1 MVIEVKNLSKRFG
14 NIQAVDN
21 ISFSV
26 KEGEIFGFLGPNGA
40 GKTTTVRMLTGII
53 KPDNGQINILGH
65 DMTKDP
71 IKVKEKIGVVPETSN
86 AYLDITG
93 WENMMLTA
101 GLYDIPKEHASKRS
115 KELLEDF
122 NIYDRRNHKVKGY
135 SKGMKQRLILCMAL
149 IHNPLI
155 LFLDEPTSG
164 LDVQSSVKI
173 IEKLKRIKKEG
184 KTIFL
189 TTHNMWEAE
198 KLCDRIAIIN
208 KGKIAAIDEP
218 RFLKELTE
226 EMKKVEITFEEK
238 PNFESIKKLIKAP
251 ITKTGDKSFIVESED
266 ITEIIW
272 KISKFTMENNL
283 KITSLN
289 TLTPSLEEVFIKIIE
304 GE

>member
-1 MVIEVKNLSKRFG
+1 
-14 NIQAVDN
+14 
-21 ISFSV
+21 
-26 KEGEIFGFLGPNGA
+26 
-40 GKTTTVRMLTGII
+40 
-53 KPDNGQINILGH
+53 
-65 DMTKDP
+65 
-71 IKVKEKIGVVPETSN
+71 
-86 AYLDITG
+86 
-93 WENMMLTA
+93 
-101 GLYDIPKEHASKRS
+101 
-115 KELLEDF
+115 
-122 NIYDRRNHKVKGY
+122 
-135 SKGMKQRLILCMAL
+135 MKQRLILCMAL

-164 LDVQSSVKI
+164 LDVQSSIKI

-238 PNFESIKKLIKAP
+238 PNFKNIKKLIRAP

-283 KITSLN
+283 RITSLN

-304 GE
+304 GR

>member
-1 MVIEVKNLSKRFG
+1 MVIEVKGLSKKFG
-14 NIQAVDN
+14 DIQAVDN
-21 ISFSV
+21 ISFNV

-65 DMTKDP
+65 DMIKDP

-86 AYLDITG
+86 AYIDITG

-101 GLYDIPKEHASKRS
+101 GLYDMPKEKATRRS

-122 NIYDRRNHKVKGY
+122 DIYNRRNYKVKGY

-149 IHNPLI
+149 LHNPLI

-164 LDVQSSVKI
+164 LDVQSSIKI
-173 IEKLKRIKKEG
+173 IEKLKKIKEEG

-208 KGKIAAIDEP
+208 KGKIAAIDKP
-218 RFLKELTE
+218 RFLKEITE
-226 EMKKVEITFEEK
+226 EMKEIEVIFEEK
-238 PNFESIKKLIKAP
+238 PDLEKLKKFVSIIRRK
-251 ITKTGDKSFIVESED
+251 DKSFIIESED
-266 ITEIIW
+266 MTDTIW
-272 KISKFTMENNL
+272 KIGKFAMENNL
-283 KITSLN
+283 QIKSLN

-304 GE
+304 GK

>member
-251 ITKTGDKSFIVESED
+251 ITKTGYKSFIVESED

>member
-1 MVIEVKNLSKRFG
+1 MMVIEVKGLSKKFG
-14 NIQAVDN
+14 DIQAVDN
-21 ISFSV
+21 ISFNV

-65 DMTKDP
+65 DMIKDP

-86 AYLDITG
+86 AYIDITG

-101 GLYDIPKEHASKRS
+101 GLYDMPKEKATRRS

-122 NIYDRRNHKVKGY
+122 DIYNRRNYKVKGY

-149 IHNPLI
+149 LHNPLI

-164 LDVQSSVKI
+164 LDVQSSIKI
-173 IEKLKRIKKEG
+173 IEKLKKIKEEG

-208 KGKIAAIDEP
+208 KGKIAAIDKP
-218 RFLKELTE
+218 RFLKEITE
-226 EMKKVEITFEEK
+226 EMKEIEVIFEEK
-238 PNFESIKKLIKAP
+238 PDLEKLKKFVSIIRRK
-251 ITKTGDKSFIVESED
+251 DKSFIIESED
-266 ITEIIW
+266 MTDTIW
-272 KISKFTMENNL
+272 KIGKFAMENNL
-283 KITSLN
+283 QIKSLN

-304 GE
+304 GK

>member
-251 ITKTGDKSFIVESED
+251 ITKTGDKSFIIESED

>member
-1 MVIEVKNLSKRFG
+1 MVIEVKGLSKKFG
-14 NIQAVDN
+14 DIQAVDN
-21 ISFSV
+21 ISFNV

-65 DMTKDP
+65 DMIKDP

-86 AYLDITG
+86 AYIDITG

-101 GLYDIPKEHASKRS
+101 GLYDMPKEKATRRS

-122 NIYDRRNHKVKGY
+122 DIYNRRDYKVKGY

-149 IHNPLI
+149 LHNPLI

-164 LDVQSSVKI
+164 LDVQSSIKI
-173 IEKLKRIKKEG
+173 IEKLKKIKKEG

-208 KGKIAAIDEP
+208 KGKIAAIDKP
-218 RFLKELTE
+218 RFLKEITE
-226 EMKKVEITFEEK
+226 EMKEIEVIFEEK
-238 PNFESIKKLIKAP
+238 PDLEKLKKFVTVIRRE
-251 ITKTGDKSFIVESED
+251 DKSFIIESED
-266 ITEIIW
+266 MTDTIW
-272 KISKFTMENNL
+272 KIGKFAMENNL
-283 KITSLN
+283 QIKSLN

-304 GE
+304 GK